1 MAHPAGST
9 VVGNVIG
16 RITDGT
22 RPVVIDIRQIMSQA
36 RMSTESIIRVVENY
50 GDMLE
55 GADNTAI
62 IYLNSTATP
71 MLQNLYH
78 DLQSLQR

>member
-9 VVGNVIG
+9 VAGNVIR

-50 GDMLE
+50 GDILK